1 MIQNSDSETKRV
13 ARKSAMRVQSV
24 AYVATRTM
32 RAVRPAPC
40 LTLLCAAS
48 ISSLS
53 APLLTPRPDSW
64 VSFVDIAREAGL
76 TAPVIYGGVERQK
89 YILETTGTG
98 VAVFDF
104 DKDGRPDIFLVN
116 GNRLDLPA

>member
-1 MIQNSDSETKRV
+1 TIIRLVRLSPSL
-13 ARKSAMRVQSV
+13 AILCSASR
-24 AYVATRTM
+24 
-32 RAVRPAPC
+32 
-40 LTLLCAAS
+40 
-48 ISSLS
+48 SSLS

-104 DKDGRPDIFLVN
+104 DKDGRPDIFLVK
-116 GNRLDLPA
+116 GNRLDLPAIPSLLRNQGARAKKNWVILSLEGD